1 MMKITYDP
9 SVDALYIRLIDER
22 IECEVIRLNDQIAV
36 DIGPGERIA
45 GIEILDASEL
55 MPDLKETGL
64 FLENLTVASE
74 KS

>member
-1 MMKITYDP
+1 MKITYDP
-9 SVDALYIRLIDER
+9 SVDAVYIRLIDER
-22 IECEVIRLNDQIAV
+22 VECEVIRLNDQVAV
-36 DIGPGERIA
+36 DIGPGERVA

-55 MPDLKETGL
+55 MPDLRDKGL

>member
-45 GIEILDASEL
+45 GIEILDVGEL

>member
-45 GIEILDASEL
+45 GIEILDAGEL

>member
-36 DIGPGERIA
+36 DIGAGERIA

>member
-45 GIEILDASEL
+45 GIEIPDAGEL